1 VASTDGL
8 PTAADLEGFLG
19 GLDPASADLA
29 REVLGR
35 LAEGGDDGKL
45 DLGVARGVLR
55 VTLLRLREARL
66 EEDLR
71 DGRLLLEEAQ
81 RDGDRERLATIE
93 QQIIQLGRE
102 KAEVTKAMR
111 EPADLAG
118 SRRS

>member
-1 VASTDGL
+1 M
-8 PTAADLEGFLG
+8 
-19 GLDPASADLA
+19 
-29 REVLGR
+29 
-35 LAEGGDDGKL
+35 
-45 DLGVARGVLR
+45 
-55 VTLLRLREARL
+55 TLLRLREARL

-93 QQIIQLGRE
+93 QQIIRLGRE